1 MPSLDALARAVGT
14 NEVDAAIMPA
24 AYVREL
30 LSANRA
36 KLVGWYSELD
46 DLQFGALFVSTK
58 MIATKRAVVEKF
70 VQAYRRGVTDYAA
83 ALLRKDIHSK
93 RTSDLKSH
101 EAATT
106 IARYVYPDRGN
117 QRRGNGRGER
127 QLHRAAGAARSADIE
142 RQVAWYKG
150 RGLVDKNVNA
160 RDVLDPSFVK

>member
-1 MPSLDALARAVGT
+1 
-14 NEVDAAIMPA
+14 MPA

-30 LSANRA
+30 LAANRA

-58 MIATKRAVVEKF
+58 MIATTRTVVEKF
-70 VQAYRRGVTDYAA
+70 VKAYRRGVADYSA

-101 EAATT
+101 EAATA
-106 IARYVYPDRGN
+106 IARYVYPDRSD
-117 QRRGNGRGER
+117 
-127 QLHRAAGAARSADIE
+127 GAAMVEANAGFIELQAQLDPADIE

-150 RGLVDKNVNA
+150 RGLIDKNVNA
-160 RDVLDPSFVK
+160 RDVIDPSFVK